1 MPDPDQVIADNVALL
16 RERIANAANSVGR
29 DANEVTL
36 VGVTKYV
43 TPELARLVFE
53 AGVVD
58 LGESRPQ
65 ALLQKQQALKDL
77 SEVRWH
83 LIGQLQRNKARRI
96 LPLTQ
101 MIHSV
106 DRWKLLST
114 LNQLAVELD
123 IQTIDVLLEVNVSQ
137 DQSKHGFDS
146 ESLQN
151 LMDRLDTVTRIRVCG
166 LMAMGGRTATPT
178 EVRHQ
183 FATVRELRDSLRASA
198 PENAPMQHLSMG
210 MSGDYEI
217 GVKEGA
223 TLVRIGSGLFRGIE
237 A

>member
-114 LNQLAVELD
+114 LNQLAVELY

-166 LMAMGGRTATPT
+166 LMAMGGR
-178 EVRHQ
+178 
-183 FATVRELRDSLRASA
+183 L
-198 PENAPMQHLSMG
+198 
-210 MSGDYEI
+210 
-217 GVKEGA
+217 
-223 TLVRIGSGLFRGIE
+223 
-237 A
+237 